1 MNRWVYAALCAVAL
15 IGIIGH
21 LFFSLKILGA
31 IGYLALIAVAVT
43 AGVEGMRKR

>member
-21 LFFSLKILGA
+21 LFFSLKILGE

-43 AGVEGMRKR
+43 AVVEGMRKR

>member
-43 AGVEGMRKR
+43 GVVEGMRKR

>member
-43 AGVEGMRKR
+43 PVVEGMRKR

>member
-21 LFFSLKILGA
+21 LFFSLKLLGA
-31 IGYLALIAVAVT
+31 IGYLALIVVAVT
-43 AGVEGMRKR
+43 AVVEGMRKR

>member
-31 IGYLALIAVAVT
+31 IGYVALIAVAVT
-43 AGVEGMRKR
+43 GVVEGMKKR

>member
-1 MNRWVYAALCAVAL
+1 MNKWVYAALCAVAL

-31 IGYLALIAVAVT
+31 IGFLALIAVAVT
-43 AGVEGMRKR
+43 SIVEGMKKR

>member
-1 MNRWVYAALCAVAL
+1 MGVRRAVRGCADWNY
-15 IGIIGH
+15 GH

-43 AGVEGMRKR
+43 AVVEGMRKR

>member
-43 AGVEGMRKR
+43 AVVEGLRKR

>member
-31 IGYLALIAVAVT
+31 IGYLALIAVAET
-43 AGVEGMRKR
+43 ADVEG